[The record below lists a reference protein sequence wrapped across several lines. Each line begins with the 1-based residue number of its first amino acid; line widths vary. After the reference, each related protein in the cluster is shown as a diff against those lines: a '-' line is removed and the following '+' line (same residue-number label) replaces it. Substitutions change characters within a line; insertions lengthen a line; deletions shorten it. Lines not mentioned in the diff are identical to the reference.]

1 MSKCCEV
8 IRDLLPLYA
17 DQICSEDTCILIENH
32 LRECPQCREILEK
45 LRYGP
50 QEVSEERIKET
61 ELAHRIMKK
70 ARRKVWLRSITAL
83 VLTLLIVCFAVLTI
97 NEIAARNTFPR
108 RWSYTGID
116 MQITAGKIAKLLKNG
131 ETEQLLDTYLDTDVL
146 YRQHQSVVQRLD
158 AAESEGTD
166 KAYNQIVKPEE
177 IRIYSENMLA
187 MGEDGYV
194 AFCRQTLQQA
204 FDLFA
209 EENIVITKYNTSMQE
224 NNLYISM
231 QLRDDSGD
239 TAYADL
245 DHKENIYVLCIE
257 YEQGTIQDISG
268 YAESGELMKRFVKEK
283 GIGFEDVPAPANPWR
298 HAYIVSGIIY

>member
-17 DQICSEDTCILIENH
+17 DQICSEDTHALIEDH
-32 LRECPQCREILEK
+32 LRTCPQCREILEN
-45 LRYGP
+45 LRYSS

-61 ELAHRIMKK
+61 ELARRIMKK

-146 YRQHQSVVQRLD
+146 YR
-158 AAESEGTD
+158 
-166 KAYNQIVKPEE
+166 
-177 IRIYSENMLA
+177 
-187 MGEDGYV
+187 
-194 AFCRQTLQQA
+194 
-204 FDLFA
+204 
-209 EENIVITKYNTSMQE
+209 
-224 NNLYISM
+224 
-231 QLRDDSGD
+231 
-239 TAYADL
+239 
-245 DHKENIYVLCIE
+245 
-257 YEQGTIQDISG
+257 
-268 YAESGELMKRFVKEK
+268 
-283 GIGFEDVPAPANPWR
+283 
-298 HAYIVSGIIY
+298 